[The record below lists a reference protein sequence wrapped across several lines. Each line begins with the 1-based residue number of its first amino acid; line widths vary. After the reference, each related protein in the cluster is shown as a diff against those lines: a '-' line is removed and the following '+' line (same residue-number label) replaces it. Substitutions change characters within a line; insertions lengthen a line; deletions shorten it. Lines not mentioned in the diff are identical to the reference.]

1 MNGEIEM
8 NGVIEIATIGDITKE
23 IMTGD
28 GGDGIADTSIPL
40 L

>member
-1 MNGEIEM
+1 MSGGTEM
-8 NGVIEIATIGDITKE
+8 IGTGIIGDITKE

-28 GGDGIADTSIPL
+28 GGDGIADTSTPL